1 MLRKPDIQY
10 IDKFFIPGAAAPQIQ
25 KREDKKRWVTTVQ
38 PKKPQKPKLK
48 ILVDPVALCA
58 LVVAAAMIALMQ
70 VGIFQFKAA
79 CDEREQVRNYLTQ
92 LQNENAQ
99 LNHTYYA
106 NVDLENIRNQA
117 LALGMIPIEE
127 AQVIHIS
134 VELPEPEPEPS
145 FWDDVVWFFSGLF
158 A

>member
-1 MLRKPDIQY
+1 MCI
-10 IDKFFIPGAAAPQIQ
+10 GS
-25 KREDKKRWVTTVQ
+25 
-38 PKKPQKPKLK
+38 
-48 ILVDPVALCA
+48 
-58 LVVAAAMIALMQ
+58 
-70 VGIFQFKAA
+70 GSG
-79 CDEREQVRNYLTQ
+79 DEREQVRNYLTQ

>member
-1 MLRKPDIQY
+1 MVRKPDIQY
-10 IDKFFIPGAAAPQIQ
+10 IESFFVPGAAAPQI
-25 KREDKKRWVTTVQ
+25 RTHEDKKVLPKTVQ
-38 PKKPQKPKLK
+38 PQKPKLR

-58 LVVAAAMIALMQ
+58 LVVAVAMVVLML

>member
-10 IDKFFIPGAAAPQIQ
+10 IESFFVPGAAAPQI
-25 KREDKKRWVTTVQ
+25 RTHEDPKTLPKTVQ
-38 PKKPQKPKLK
+38 PPKPKLR

-58 LVVAAAMIALMQ
+58 LVVAVAMVVLML

-79 CDEREQVRNYLTQ
+79 CDEREQVRDYLQ
-92 LQNENAQ
+92 FLQGQNAL
-99 LNHTYYA
+99 LNHKYYS
-106 NVDLENIRNQA
+106 NLDLTTVQSQA
-117 LALGMIPIEE
+117 LALGMIPIDE

-134 VELPEPEPEPS
+134 VELPEIEPEPS
-145 FWDDVVWFFSGLF
+145 FWDEVVWFFSGLF